1 MKFSCARALSC
12 FLVLSL
18 ASGLAWAAKKKNKKE
33 KEEITQTLEVLPDPP
48 AAIKADTARL
58 AFHVSPLTTRGLLS
72 QQVRDSLKALWR
84 VPNLGQIVKLRA
96 FVAGTG
102 DMRRVQAIA
111 AEMFSEKRL
120 PLPVVSTVQVGGLPI
135 EGAQVIIEATAVSKK
150 AANPHGL
157 AFLSGRDVTE
167 PLNAN
172 QTTMPVAPLT
182 AKSLF
187 QLRQVLE
194 GIQVTPRDVL
204 RVTCFTSSLDD
215 YAQVRTLVATEYPGA
230 AHTIVQ
236 AQRSP
241 GTAIVECEAVAR
253 LRKAPPAPVQLVNPP
268 GLPSSPNYT
277 LAALVS
283 TPQLTLSGT
292 QLAFRAQ
299 DADIRLAFE
308 RLKQSLA
315 HSGTPIENTVMSS
328 IYPLSNTIA
337 QRVRAL
343 RFEFY
348 DKARPPASTML
359 PFEGLPSLDASFAI
373 DVVAVPK

>member
-1 MKFSCARALSC
+1 MKFFCARALSC
-12 FLVLSL
+12 LVVLSL
-18 ASGLAWAAKKKNKKE
+18 LPVLTWAAKKKKKE

-58 AFHVSPLTTRGLLS
+58 AFYVSPLTTKGLLS
-72 QQVRDSLKALWR
+72 QQVRDSIKALWR
-84 VPNLGQIVKLRA
+84 APNIGQIVKLRA

-102 DMRRVQAIA
+102 DMRRVQAIT
-111 AEMFSEKRL
+111 AEMFSEKRQ
-120 PLPVVSTVQVGGLPI
+120 PLPVVSTIQVGGLPL
-135 EGAQVIIEATAVSKK
+135 EGAQVIIEATSLTRKPV
-150 AANPHGL
+150 NPHGL
-157 AFLSGRDVTE
+157 AFLSGRDVTA
-167 PLNAN
+167 PLDAS
-172 QTTMPVAPLT
+172 QSSMPVAPLT
-182 AKSLF
+182 AKSLA

-194 GIQVTPRDVL
+194 GIQLTPRDVL
-204 RVTCFTSSLDD
+204 RVTCYTSSLDD
-215 YAQVRTLVATEYPGA
+215 YAQVRTMVAAEYPTA

-236 AQRSP
+236 AQRAP

-253 LRKAPPAPVQLVNPP
+253 LKAPPPAPVQLVNPP
-268 GLPSSPNYT
+268 GLPSSPNYA
-277 LAALVS
+277 LAMLVNA
-283 TPQLTLSGT
+283 PQVTLSGT

-315 HSGTPIENTVMSS
+315 QTGTPIENTVMSS
-328 IYPLSNTIA
+328 IYPLSNNIA
-337 QRVRAL
+337 NRVRAL

-348 DKARPPASTML
+348 DKSRPPASTML